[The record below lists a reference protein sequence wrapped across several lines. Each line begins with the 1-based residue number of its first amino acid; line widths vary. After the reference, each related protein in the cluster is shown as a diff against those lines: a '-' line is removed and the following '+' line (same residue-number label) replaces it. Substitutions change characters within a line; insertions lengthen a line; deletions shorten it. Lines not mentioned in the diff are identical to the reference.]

1 MTEFKYIEPSE
12 LRKWWPSIRKG
23 LDIIKSHSPENWIPE
38 DVYTDCFN
46 KVSSLWVVIENQRF
60 AGFFVL
66 QNNDSKVHVWA
77 AWTLENNYQIVDEG
91 LKYIKA
97 LAGQV
102 GAKYLTFSSHRRGW
116 QRRAAVYGFRPNQY
130 ICEV

>member
-1 MTEFKYIEPSE
+1 MIEFRHITAKD
-12 LRKWWPSIRKG
+12 LRKWWPSVRFG
-23 LDIIKSHSPENWIPE
+23 LDKIKSHSPEDWLPE

-46 KVSSLWVVIENQRF
+46 GVSSLWIVTENQRF

-66 QNNDSKVHVWA
+66 QYNESKVHVWA

-91 LKYIKA
+91 LKYIKD
-97 LAGQV
+97 LASQV